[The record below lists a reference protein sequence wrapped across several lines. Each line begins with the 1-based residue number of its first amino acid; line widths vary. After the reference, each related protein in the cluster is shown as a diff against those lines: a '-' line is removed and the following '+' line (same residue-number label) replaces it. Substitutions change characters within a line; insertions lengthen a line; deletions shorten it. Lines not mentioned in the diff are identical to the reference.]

1 MALSLSIPDRLN
13 IWSVE
18 DLGGMQLDSDGVPWS
33 GVATTS
39 WSSTQ
44 WYWSAVSHD
53 LYLPFWGT
61 TDAEGL
67 LPAIC
72 QRIFVRVL
80 QAYGY
85 LAPVGANNL
94 CVKNNVLDP
103 YDDDVVQ
110 QCITISY
117 DQGVWIRLSRK
128 VLWGVRASLFYGMQL
143 GTLHTEHRA
152 RKMKNNVILVK
163 SLYFISL

>member
-33 GVATTS
+33 GMATTS
-39 WSSTQ
+39 WSPTQ

-61 TDAEGL
+61 TDTEGL
-67 LPAIC
+67 LPATS

-85 LAPVGANNL
+85 LAPAGANNL

-110 QCITISY
+110 QCIAIYSY
-117 DQGVWIRLSRK
+117 DVGVWIRLSRK
-128 VLWGVRASLFYGMQL
+128 VLWEDRTSLFYGMQL
-143 GTLHTEHRA
+143 GTLLHEA
-152 RKMKNNVILVK
+152 RSLFLRLK
-163 SLYFISL
+163 SI